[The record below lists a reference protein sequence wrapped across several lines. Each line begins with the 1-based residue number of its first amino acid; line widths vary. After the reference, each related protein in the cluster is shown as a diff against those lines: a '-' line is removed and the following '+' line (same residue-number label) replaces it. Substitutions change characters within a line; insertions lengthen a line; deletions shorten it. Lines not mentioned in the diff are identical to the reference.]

1 MSTQLDSRDLE
12 ILRIL
17 SREGRISKTE
27 LAKRVCLS
35 PTPCWERL
43 KRLEESGLIRG
54 YRANIEL
61 SALGPNV
68 TIFVTVE
75 LERHRPEDFQ
85 TFEAEVSKRDE
96 VVSCWAL
103 GGGFDYILQV
113 VTKDVDTY
121 QRFIDEI
128 LRRGLGLERYFTYIV
143 TSTVKANAPPFAA
156 LDAAQKK

>member
-1 MSTQLDSRDLE
+1 MSMQLDNRDLE

-27 LAKRVCLS
+27 LAKRVNLS

-43 KRLEESGLIRG
+43 KRLENSGLIRG
-54 YRANIEL
+54 YRADIEL
-61 SALGPNV
+61 SALGPSV

-75 LERHRPEDFQ
+75 LERHRAQDFRAFEDTVIQ
-85 TFEAEVSKRDE
+85 RDE
-96 VVSCWAL
+96 VTACWAL

-121 QRFIDEI
+121 QRFIDT
-128 LRRGLGLERYFTYIV
+128 LLHADLGLARYFTYIV
-143 TSTVKANAPPFAA
+143 TSTVKASAPPFAV
-156 LDAAQKK
+156 LDGTQKK